1 MPPPSTA
8 TALASPSPEFARAWL
23 SRALLPAIL
32 LLVFHLLGWREM
44 VTILSGTVPDGY
56 SPQGAMVRA
65 AAYML
70 AWFGTVILTP
80 ILAIATFLRWIVER
94 RQPAGT
100 S

>member
-1 MPPPSTA
+1 
-8 TALASPSPEFARAWL
+8 LV
-23 SRALLPAIL
+23 PAIL

-44 VTILSGTVPDGY
+44 VTILSGTVPEGY
-56 SPQGAMVRA
+56 SPQAAMIRA

-80 ILAIATFLRWIVER
+80 ILAIATFLRWAVER
-94 RQPAGT
+94 RGPPSA

>member
-1 MPPPSTA
+1 MPDPSTA
-8 TALASPSPEFARAWL
+8 VASPSPAFARAWL
-23 SRALLPAIL
+23 SRALLPAVL

-44 VTILSGTVPDGY
+44 VTILSGTVPEGY
-56 SPQGAMVRA
+56 SPQGAMMRA

-94 RQPAGT
+94 RRPPCA

>member
-1 MPPPSTA
+1 MPSPS
-8 TALASPSPEFARAWL
+8 TALASPSPAFARAWL
-23 SRALLPAIL
+23 SRAVLPAIL

-44 VTILSGTVPDGY
+44 VTILSGTVPEGY
-56 SPQGAMVRA
+56 SPRRPMIRS

-80 ILAIATFLRWIVER
+80 ILAIATFLRWTLER
-94 RQPAGT
+94 WRPPRA